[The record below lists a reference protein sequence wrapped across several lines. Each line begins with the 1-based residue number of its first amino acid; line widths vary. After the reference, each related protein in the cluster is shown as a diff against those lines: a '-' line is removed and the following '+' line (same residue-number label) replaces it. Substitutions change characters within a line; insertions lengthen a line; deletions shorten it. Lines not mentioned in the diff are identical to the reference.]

1 MINAK
6 SIYVQIRALIFDALE
21 PEAVNSL
28 DREQLKTQLSSAV
41 DLLVERDGLSVP
53 SVMRDDFVKNLV
65 DELLGLGPL
74 QSLMDDDSI
83 SDIMINGHENVFIE
97 RAGIVEPAS
106 INFIDEEQLLQI
118 VKRIAARVGRR
129 VDKSQPTCDARLE
142 DGSRVNIVI
151 PPVALDGTCISIRK
165 FKKRSID
172 LIS

>member
-28 DREQLKTQLSSAV
+28 DREQLKAQLSSAI

-106 INFIDEEQLLQI
+106 INFIDEEKL
-118 VKRIAARVGRR
+118 
-129 VDKSQPTCDARLE
+129 
-142 DGSRVNIVI
+142 
-151 PPVALDGTCISIRK
+151 
-165 FKKRSID
+165 
-172 LIS
+172 